1 MSSFDTEEG
10 RREII
15 IVKRHSGDHEEGHH
29 GGVWKIAFADFMTAL
44 MCFFLVMWL
53 VNATSEQT
61 KAAIASYF
69 NPMTL
74 VDSAPSQKGL
84 DDPGEEQPP
93 EPSPSDTSRN
103 APEPEEAAGQHV
115 NSLDTE
121 VTEKTSDQ
129 HLFSDPYAVLAEIAA
144 QTATLQN
151 VSDKGDGGAQ
161 TSGPA
166 TGAQGGE
173 SYRDPFAP
181 DFWSQVMA
189 KSEDDAELDVFR
201 KGQSGASEKDRE
213 NGEAAAE
220 AAGEATAQA
229 SAAAAAKDD
238 EGTLP
243 DATQGATQDATET
256 PTEAQ
261 NAELSHAMEV
271 AAQVRSGIAEAFG
284 RDSDLNRA
292 VSVTVEAG
300 GVLISV
306 TDELNFGMFEVGSAV
321 PKGELV
327 LAMEKIARTLNE
339 QQGKIRINGHTDAR
353 PFRNANYDNWR
364 LSTARAHSAY
374 YMLVRAG
381 LDETRIREVAGFA
394 DRKLK
399 IADDPLASTNRRIE
413 IFLET
418 EG

>member
-1 MSSFDTEEG
+1 MSTFDSDEG
-10 RREII
+10 KREII

-84 DDPGEEQPP
+84 DDPGEERPP

-103 APEPEEAAGQHV
+103 APQPEEAVGQHV
-115 NSLDTE
+115 RSLDTE
-121 VTEKTSDQ
+121 ETEKTSDQ

-151 VSDKGDGGAQ
+151 ISDKGDGGAQ

-181 DFWSQVMA
+181 DFWSQVVA
-189 KSEDDAELDVFR
+189 RSENDDELDVFR
-201 KGQSGASEKDRE
+201 KGQSSEPE
-213 NGEAAAE
+213 QAPGT
-220 AAGEATAQA
+220 GEATADAQA
-229 SAAAAAKDD
+229 SART
-238 EGTLP
+238 E
-243 DATQGATQDATET
+243 ATGENDGHGAPQGAAEAPTDAQDA
-256 PTEAQ
+256 PHD
-261 NAELSHAMEV
+261 HAMQV

-284 RDSDLNRA
+284 RDSELNRA

-327 LAMEKIARTLNE
+327 LAMEKIARALNG
-339 QQGKIRINGHTDAR
+339 QQGRIRINGHTDAR

-374 YMLVRAG
+374 YMLIRAG

-399 IADDPLASTNRRIE
+399 IADDPFASTNRRIE